1 MRAGIIRH
9 PGFGIRRCRRLVRCA
24 AILALIAACALS
36 PAVAQDDAATPPA
49 SSPIPNPE
57 SRIPALQIS
66 LLTIGPGP
74 IFWERF
80 GHNAIVVRD
89 RDAGTAIAYNYGI
102 FDFEQKNFLG
112 NFARGNMR
120 YRIAADRLD
129 DDIEMYRE
137 ESRSIVEQR
146 LDFTPEEA
154 MKLRDFLRWNVR
166 PENAFYRYDYYLA
179 NCSTRVRDAL
189 DAALGG
195 AIRRDT
201 EGRSSGYTYRMDSLR
216 LMAANPLLMLGI
228 DLGLGPYADQRIDY
242 WQESFVPAV
251 LSRALGEVRVAG
263 TDGIRHPLV
272 AGESTIER
280 GTVPE
285 PPELPPDLRVPFLIA
300 GIVLALALH
309 ALARASSR
317 AARAPAALFALAF
330 ELFCGLG
337 GFVLLFLWLGTAHV
351 SAWRNENLLLLNPL
365 CLALIPAASTLLRA
379 RPRLTRRA
387 AIVAAIVALLAAFA
401 LFSKILPW
409 FVQANLHWILLFL
422 PIHLA
427 IALALRPRS
436 GIARQ

>member
-1 MRAGIIRH
+1 LKAGIRDSA
-9 PGFGIRRCRRLVRCA
+9 FGIRHRCV
-24 AILALIAACALS
+24 AILAMILAFACSLTRAQEPPPS
-36 PAVAQDDAATPPA
+36 P
-49 SSPIPNPE
+49 PIPNPE
-57 SRIPALQIS
+57 SRIPALEIS

-89 RDAGTAIAYNYGI
+89 RDANTAIAYNYGI
-102 FDFEQKNFLG
+102 FDFEQDNFLE

-146 LDFTPEEA
+146 LDFTPEQA
-154 MKLRDFLRWNVR
+154 IALRDFLRWNIR

-189 DAALGG
+189 DEALGG
-195 AIRRDT
+195 AIHRGT
-201 EGRSSGYTYRMDSLR
+201 EGRSRGYTYRMDSLR
-216 LMAANPLLMLGI
+216 LMAAEPLLMLGI
-228 DLGLGPYADQRIDY
+228 DLGLGPYADQRIDF

-251 LSRALGEVRVAG
+251 LSRSLADVQIERA
-263 TDGIRHPLV
+263 DGSKRPLV
-272 AGESTIER
+272 ANDTTIDR
-280 GTVPE
+280 GAIPE
-285 PPELPPDLRVPFLIA
+285 APDLPPDLRLPFLIA
-300 GIVLALALH
+300 GVAIGLGLYL
-309 ALARASSR
+309 LARSPTR
-317 AARAPAALFALAF
+317 AVRAPASLFAIMF

-337 GFVLLFLWLGTAHV
+337 GVVLLFLWFGTAHQ

-365 CLALIPAASTLLRA
+365 CLALIPAAATLLRA
-379 RPRLTRRA
+379 RPKLSHRAAVIA
-387 AIVAAIVALLAAFA
+387 AIVLFVAAFA

-409 FVQANLHWILLFL
+409 FAQANLHWIVLFL

-427 IALALRPRS
+427 IAIAIANGRRDIAPR
-436 GIARQ
+436 A

>member
-1 MRAGIIRH
+1 VKRESGIEIGEPARELRGILGALFVLACIACSFVARAQTRTD
-9 PGFGIRRCRRLVRCA
+9 
-24 AILALIAACALS
+24 S
-36 PAVAQDDAATPPA
+36 PL
-49 SSPIPNPE
+49 PIPD
-57 SRIPALQIS
+57 STALEIS

-89 RDAGTAIAYNYGI
+89 RNAGTAIAYNYGI
-102 FDFEQKNFLG
+102 FDFEQENFLE

-137 ESRSIVEQR
+137 EGRSIVEQR

-154 MKLRDFLRWNVR
+154 IRLRDFLRWNVQ

-216 LMAANPLLMLGI
+216 LMAAEPLLMVGI
-228 DLGLGPYADQRIDY
+228 DLGLGPYSDQRIDY

-251 LSRALGEVRVAG
+251 FSRALAEVRVRGA
-263 TDGIRHPLV
+263 DGASRPLV
-272 AGESTIER
+272 TGESTIER

-300 GIVLALALH
+300 GIAVALAWY
-309 ALARASSR
+309 ALARAQSR
-317 AARAPAALFALAF
+317 VARAPAALFALAF

-337 GFVLLFLWLGTAHV
+337 GLVLLFLWFATAHV
-351 SAWRNENLLLLNPL
+351 AAWRNENLLLLNPL
-365 CLALIPAASTLLRA
+365 CLALIPAAATLLRA
-379 RPRLTRRA
+379 GPRLTRRS
-387 AIVAAIVALLAAFA
+387 AIIAAIVALAAAFA

-409 FVQANLHWILLFL
+409 FTQANLHWIVLFL

-427 IALALRPRS
+427 IAQTLQQRPSLARR
-436 GIARQ
+436 